1 MRRTHLAAALVVACA
16 ACEPRRPPE
25 PPPAPPPAPIPAPP
39 VFAGASGTFKSERFG
54 LRLPLPEGS
63 AWRIDDHA
71 APWLTATHAATAS
84 TLLVRSW
91 TEDGRASIAR
101 CEERARLWKAL
112 PERLGAEV
120 VQDRAIDAPA
130 GYDTHL
136 LVGLHASHK
145 PGAKI
150 TAFALAFGSHAHRCF
165 AFAYTTEAEGPG
177 AERALGERLA
187 AMVEGSMAKVKVDT
201 DLIPRI
207 PREPRR

>member
-1 MRRTHLAAALVVACA
+1 MRRPLLAAALVACA
-16 ACEPRRPPE
+16 ACEPARPPE
-25 PPPAPPPAPIPAPP
+25 PPPVPPPASISAPP
-39 VFAGASGTFKSERFG
+39 VFAGPGGSFRSERFG

-63 AWRIDDHA
+63 AWRIDDHGG
-71 APWLTATHAATAS
+71 PWLTATHAATGS

-91 TEDGRASIAR
+91 TEDGRASAAR
-101 CEERARLWKAL
+101 CEERARLWKPL
-112 PERLGAEV
+112 PERLGAEI

-136 LVGLHASHK
+136 VVGLVAGSQ

-150 TAFALAFGSHAHRCF
+150 SAFALAFGAHTHRCF
-165 AFAYTTEAEGPG
+165 AFAYVTEAQGPG

-187 AMVEGSMAKVKVDT
+187 AMVEGSLAKAKLET
-201 DLIPRI
+201 ELIPKI